1 MGCNIMKQI
10 TPNVGQNISA
20 QVGPQF
26 SQAAAAQFTHGV
38 ATQGPWLLAW
48 ASQVGSRHL
57 ANGKPCEDSLGHRF
71 HANQSIALALGD
83 GVSGGAAGEVA
94 SLAAVRYCTD
104 FGAELGDDFGY
115 EVAPPANDSNDPSDS
130 GVPARPRSAQTT
142 LWDGLPPAAPNSLST
157 SPATSAPT
165 DSPTNPDASP
175 IQTHLNGLDEHVQQA
190 IAQHTG
196 RAGAST
202 LAAAWLG
209 SNGAGWLTHLGD
221 VRAYRI
227 AAGAAEPER
236 LTMDHTYANLK
247 EEPPPYV
254 PLKNPARMVGNGI
267 AGTPPLQTFQ
277 LEVGQALLLCT
288 DGLHGFVT
296 DVQIN
301 DVLARNAQAAQANEA
316 TQSGKAI
323 QPRTAMA
330 MARRLA
336 RLAVK
341 QGSDDDIAVLLLW
354 RVPGAAQ
361 TED

>member
-10 TPNVGQNISA
+10 TPDLSVPL
-20 QVGPQF
+20 GPQDNH
-26 SQAAAAQFTHGV
+26 QDTAQLIPQLTHGL

-57 ANGKPCEDSLGHRF
+57 ANGKPCEDSIGHRF
-71 HANQSIALALGD
+71 HANQSIALAVGD
-83 GVSGGAAGEVA
+83 GVSGGAAGEIA
-94 SLAAVRYCTD
+94 SFAAVRYCTD
-104 FGAELGDDFGY
+104 FGTDFASDFGD
-115 EVAPPANDSNDPSDS
+115 E
-130 GVPARPRSAQTT
+130 SA
-142 LWDGLPPAAPNSLST
+142 L
-157 SPATSAPT
+157 
-165 DSPTNPDASP
+165 
-175 IQTHLNGLDEHVQQA
+175 QTHLNSLDEHVQQA

-209 SNGAGWLTHLGD
+209 SDGAGWLTHLGD

-227 AAGAAEPER
+227 AAGAAEPHR
-236 LTMDHTYANLK
+236 LTLDHTYANLK

-254 PLKNPARMVGNGI
+254 PLENPARMVGNGI
-267 AGTPPLQTFQ
+267 AGTPPLQAFQ
-277 LEVGQALLLCT
+277 LDVGQALLLCT

-296 DVQIN
+296 DAQIN
-301 DVLARNAQAAQANEA
+301 EVLVRNAQATQTDQAAEADQAN
-316 TQSGKAI
+316 QPSKAMH
-323 QPRTAMA
+323 PRTALA
-330 MARRLA
+330 MARRLV

-354 RVPGAAQ
+354 RLPVAAQ